1 MRDTRWTPGLFD
13 RTGEIRVLME
23 ALYPDCATPVRQ
35 MEYLVDEGLRLVNER
50 VSVDRF
56 TPADLVESTSLSP

>member
-1 MRDTRWTPGLFD
+1 
-13 RTGEIRVLME
+13 ME